1 MLSFECNDLN
11 IDRSA
16 PCAYIPRMLTS
27 RTHVSLRSLAAGLLL
42 VFASATAFAQGV
54 WKNVAPF
61 PEPREELLGA
71 AAGGKLY
78 VFAGLIP
85 LWHPAGVVYE
95 YDPAADK
102 WTKKKPMALPAHHV
116 ALASYNNRIY
126 AFGGFVYPTTGGAAW
141 VPIDNAWEYNPATD
155 AWKALAPMPIKRGGA
170 SATAVGDKIY
180 VIGGA
185 TTQPWAKENFLSP
198 VTPQRGLG
206 TVQAYDPATNTWKE
220 LTPMPTPRNHAAIGA
235 VNGKIYVIGGRVGA
249 AFIGLASD
257 TSLVE
262 VYDPATDTWGT
273 PGARMPTTRSALAY
287 GVYNNKIYIAGG
299 EFQDPQQQ
307 TVFRTFEEYDPASN
321 SWTVLPPMA
330 IARHGVAAAVIGN
343 RFYAVSGDVQS
354 SGTGVDVSTNAVSAF
369 EFTR

>member
-1 MLSFECNDLN
+1 
-11 IDRSA
+11 
-16 PCAYIPRMLTS
+16 MLTS
-27 RTHVSLRSLAAGLLL
+27 RTHASLCSLTAGLLL
-42 VFASATAFAQGV
+42 VFASATAFAQGT

-95 YDPAADK
+95 YDPAVDK

-141 VPIDNAWEYNPATD
+141 VPIDNAWEYNPAQD
-155 AWKALAPMPIKRGGA
+155 AWKALAPMPIKRGA
-170 SATAVGDKIY
+170 AAAAVVGDKIY

-185 TTQPWAKENFLSP
+185 TTQPWAKENFLSQ

-206 TVQAYDPATNTWKE
+206 TVEAYDPASNTWKE

-287 GVYNNKIYIAGG
+287 GVYNNRIYVAGG

-307 TVFRTFEEYDPASN
+307 TVFRTFEDYDAASN
-321 SWTVLPPMA
+321 TWTVLPPMA

-354 SGTGVDVSTNAVSAF
+354 SGTGVEVSTPVVSAF
-369 EFTR
+369 EFNR

>member
-1 MLSFECNDLN
+1 
-11 IDRSA
+11 
-16 PCAYIPRMLTS
+16 MLTH
-27 RTHVSLRSLAAGLLL
+27 RTRRLLRALTAGLFLGC
-42 VFASATAFAQGV
+42 ASAAAFAQGA

-85 LWHPAGVVYE
+85 LWHPAGLVYE

-102 WTKKKPMALPAHHV
+102 WAKKKPMALPAHHT
-116 ALASYNNRIY
+116 ALASYNDRIY
-126 AFGGFVYPTTGGAAW
+126 VFGGFVYPTTGGAAW
-141 VPIDNAWEYNPATD
+141 VPIDNAWEYNPAQD
-155 AWKALAPMPIKRGGA
+155 SWKALAPMPIKRGA
-170 SATAVGDKIY
+170 AVAAAVGDRIY
-180 VIGGA
+180 VVGGA
-185 TTQPWAKENFLSP
+185 TTQPWAKENFLSFA
-198 VTPQRGLG
+198 TPQRGLG
-206 TVQAYDPATNTWKE
+206 TVQAYDPKTNSWRE
-220 LTPMPTPRNHAAIGA
+220 LMPMPTPRNHAAIGA

-249 AFIGLASD
+249 AFISLASD
-257 TSLVE
+257 TAIVE

-287 GVYNNKIYIAGG
+287 GVYNNRIYIAGG
-299 EFQDPQQQ
+299 EYQDPTQQ

-321 SWTVLPPMA
+321 TWSILPAMA

-354 SGTGVDVSTNAVSAF
+354 SGTGVEVSTPVVSAF
-369 EFTR
+369 EFNR

>member
-1 MLSFECNDLN
+1 
-11 IDRSA
+11 
-16 PCAYIPRMLTS
+16 MLTS

-61 PEPREELLGA
+61 PEPREELPGA

-206 TVQAYDPATNTWKE
+206 TVQAYDPASNTWKE